1 MAVLLAK
8 LQNFFDETLKPKTI
22 KDYCPNGLQV
32 EGDHTISHL
41 ACAVTASQFVIEQA
55 IDSGAQALLVHHG
68 LFWHGQSPCVIGLQR
83 QRIALLLKHGI
94 NLLAY
99 HLPLDVHL
107 TLGNNAQLAQRLGIE
122 VTGQQAIDGVNG
134 LLWHGRLPMPQSPL
148 VLNQAWGTC
157 LGRTPLLLGDQQR
170 PVQTLAWCTGG
181 AQKYFQQ
188 AIDLAVDA
196 YISGEVSESQYHLA
210 QESGVRF
217 FACGHHATERYG
229 VQALS
234 QAAALAFELET
245 FFIDEHNPV

>member
-8 LQNFFDETLKPKTI
+8 LQTFLDDTLKPKTI

-32 EGDHTISHL
+32 EGNHSVSRL
-41 ACAVTASQFVIEQA
+41 ACAVTASSYVIEQA
-55 IDSGAQALLVHHG
+55 IAWGAQALLVHHG
-68 LFWHGQSPCVIGLQR
+68 LFWHGQSPCVVGLQR

-94 NLLAY
+94 SLLAY

-107 TLGNNAQLAQRLGIE
+107 SLGNNAQLAQRLGIE

-134 LLWHGRLPMPQSPL
+134 LLWQGRLPMPQSPL
-148 VLNQAWGTC
+148 SLMESWQAC
-157 LGRTPLLLGDQQR
+157 LGRAPLLLGD
-170 PVQTLAWCTGG
+170 PLLFVQSLAWCTGG

-188 AIDLAVDA
+188 AIDLGVDA
-196 YISGEVSESQYHLA
+196 YVSGEVSESQYHLA

-234 QAAALAFELET
+234 EAAASALGVDIY
-245 FFIDEHNPV
+245 FIDEKNPV

>member
-8 LQNFFDETLKPKTI
+8 LQTFLDDTLKPKTI

-32 EGDHTISHL
+32 EGAHHISRL
-41 ACAVTASQFVIEQA
+41 ACAVTASRYVIEQA
-55 IDSGAQALLVHHG
+55 VAFGAQALLVHHG
-68 LFWHGQSPCVIGLQR
+68 LFWHGQSPCVVGLQQ

-107 TLGNNAQLAQRLGIE
+107 SLGNNAQLAQRLGIE

-134 LLWHGRLPMPQSPL
+134 LLWHGRLAAPQSPL
-148 VLNQAWGTC
+148 PLVASWQTVLNRA
-157 LGRTPLLLGDQQR
+157 PLVLGDQQQ
-170 PVQTLAWCTGG
+170 PVHTLAWCTGG

-188 AIDLAVDA
+188 AIDLGVDA

-229 VQALS
+229 VQALGL
-234 QAAALAFELET
+234 AAASSFGLDVH
-245 FFIDEHNPV
+245 FIDENNPI